1 MTTEEPSLDLEA
13 SEERQPQ
20 DLDARGSL
28 TSHGAALA
36 RSPRSGRPC
45 DLRAGERPQPPK
57 ASLRKKGRQKAPTDG
72 QKGKS
77 RLRAKEVEMLGL
89 SICTVH
95 SPSWPLN
102 VFSVGDWF
110 LPIIKIIADTA
121 STPNPHRTP
130 VMPKM
135 LYENSSFTLLLYFE
149 TISPIFC
156 FIDYAKGFDCVDH
169 NKLWKILKET
179 GIPDHLTCLLRT
191 CMPVRK
197 QQLELDMEQ
206 QTGSKEEK
214 EYVKAVYCHPAYLTY
229 MESTS

>member
-13 SEERQPQ
+13 SEERSPQ

-57 ASLRKKGRQKAPTDG
+57 ASLGKKGRQKAPTDG

-77 RLRAKEVEMLGL
+77 RLRAKEVEMLEGL

-102 VFSVGDWF
+102 VFSAGDLF
-110 LPIIKIIADTA
+110 LPVIKTIADTA
-121 STPNPHRTP
+121 SIPNPHRIP
-130 VMPKM
+130 VMPKT
-135 LYENSSFTLLLYFE
+135 LYENASFTLLLYFKRL
-149 TISPIFC
+149 
-156 FIDYAKGFDCVDH
+156 YAQFANDQRKFEKVTYQVQYSKSQNTFSLTTKPEKG
-169 NKLWKILKET
+169 
-179 GIPDHLTCLLRT
+179 LL
-191 CMPVRK
+191 
-197 QQLELDMEQ
+197 
-206 QTGSKEEK
+206 
-214 EYVKAVYCHPAYLTY
+214 
-229 MESTS
+229 